1 MPKLKTHKG
10 TARRMRYSGAGKLMR
25 TRQMKSHLRRN
36 KSKRTAG
43 ELDKRLG
50 SPGAETL
57 AAASGHDQRDGHRR
71 TAVAHAAIGPR
82 GVLPRARKPRYL
94 APATA
99 IWLLAESASSSSR

>member
-43 ELDKRLG
+43 ELD
-50 SPGAETL
+50 EMFVV
-57 AAASGHDQRDGHRR
+57 AAADMPRLRR
-71 TAVAHAAIGPR
+71 LVPYGKKFR
-82 GVLPRARKPRYL
+82 
-94 APATA
+94 
-99 IWLLAESASSSSR
+99 